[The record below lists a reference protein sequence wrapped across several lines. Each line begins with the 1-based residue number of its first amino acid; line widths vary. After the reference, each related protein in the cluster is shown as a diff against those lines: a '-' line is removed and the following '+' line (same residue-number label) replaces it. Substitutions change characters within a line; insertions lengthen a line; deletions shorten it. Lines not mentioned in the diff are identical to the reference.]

1 MFWHYQKAFQYFM
14 TDIMDYQNFK
24 IEDFLLDESFIAWA
38 KSNEN
43 DAFWQS
49 FLLTNPKQK
58 AVVEHAK
65 NMILAARTHVDTNQ
79 KERLKAQIFNQIEV
93 EETTEARKP
102 KMRRLIFGALAAAAS
117 VALLVS
123 VWFFYAKNSLSSREG
138 TEGGQ
143 FVYQE
148 LVKKAET
155 PLFEVYNEKDKPQ
168 LIILSDKS
176 SVLLQKGSRLS
187 YPKSFDSV
195 SKRVVYLSGEAFFEV
210 EKNPEKPFVVYANEL
225 VTKVLGTSFNVKAY
239 SYDKDVI
246 VTVKTGKV
254 TVASNKGIETKE
266 VFSSRNTEGVILT
279 PNQQIVFNRNDAQI
293 LKSLVQT
300 PALQALP
307 EIQKM
312 SFEFDDMPVSKV
324 FDLLKKA
331 YNVDIVYD
339 EDLLKACK
347 LTAKMTDEHLFE
359 KLRLICLT
367 IDAEYQIIDAQIVVH
382 SKGCK

>member
-1 MFWHYQKAFQYFM
+1 M

-24 IEDFLLDESFIAWA
+24 IEDFLLDGSFIAWV

-49 FLLTNPKQK
+49 FLLANPKQK

-65 NMILAARTHVDTNQ
+65 NMILAARTHVNTHQ
-79 KERLKAQIFNQIEV
+79 KERLKANIFNQIEL
-93 EETTEARKP
+93 EEIAEARKP
-102 KMRRLIFGALAAAAS
+102 KMRRLIYGALAAAAS

-123 VWFFYAKNSLSSREG
+123 AWVFYQKNVRPEHSGEEG
-138 TEGGQ
+138 Q
-143 FVYQE
+143 LVYQE
-148 LVKKAET
+148 LVKKSET

-239 SYDKDVI
+239 SNDKDVI

-254 TVASNKGIETKE
+254 TVASNKGIQTKE
-266 VFSSRNTEGVILT
+266 AFSSRNTEGVILT

-307 EIQKM
+307 DIQKM
-312 SFEFDDMPVSKV
+312 SFEFDDIPVSKV
-324 FDLLKKA
+324 FDLLEKA
-331 YNVDIVYD
+331 YSVDIVYD

-359 KLRLICLT
+359 KLKLICLT
-367 IDAEYQIIDAQIVVH
+367 IDAEYQIIDAQIVIY

>member
-1 MFWHYQKAFQYFM
+1 
-14 TDIMDYQNFK
+14 MDYQNFK
-24 IEDFLLDESFIAWA
+24 IEDFLLDASFIAWA

-49 FLLTNPKQK
+49 FLLANPKQK

-65 NMILAARTHVDTNQ
+65 NMILAARTHVDAHQ
-79 KERLKAQIFNQIEV
+79 KERLKAHIFNQIEL
-93 EETTEARKP
+93 EEIHEVRKP
-102 KMRRLIFGALAAAAS
+102 KMRRLFYVALAAAAS

-123 VWFFYAKNSLSSREG
+123 AWFFYAKNSLSSREG

-155 PLFEVYNEKDKPQ
+155 PLLEVFNEKEKPQ
-168 LIILSDKS
+168 LVILSDKS

-187 YPKSFDSV
+187 YPKNFDSV
-195 SKRVVYLSGEAFFEV
+195 SKRIVYLSGEAFFEV

-239 SYDKDVI
+239 SYDKNVI

-254 TVASNKGIETKE
+254 TVATNKDIQEKE
-266 VFSSRNTEGVILT
+266 AFSSRNTEGVILT

-300 PALQALP
+300 PALQELP
-307 EIQKM
+307 AIQKL
-312 SFEFDDMPVSKV
+312 SFEFDDTPVSKV
-324 FDLLKKA
+324 FDLLEKA
-331 YNVDIVYD
+331 YSVDIVYD
-339 EDLLKACK
+339 EDLLKSCK

-359 KLRLICLT
+359 KLKLICIA
-367 IDAEYQIIDAQIVVH
+367 IDAEYQIIDAQIVIH

>member
-1 MFWHYQKAFQYFM
+1 M

-49 FLLTNPKQK
+49 FLLANPKQK

-65 NMILAARTHVDTNQ
+65 NMILAARTHVDANQ
-79 KERLKAQIFNQIEV
+79 KERLKAHIFNQIEV
-93 EETTEARKP
+93 EETQEARKP
-102 KMRRLIFGALAAAAS
+102 KMRRLYYSALAAAAS

-123 VWFFYAKNSLSSREG
+123 AWFVYDKNTRN

-155 PLFEVYNEKDKPQ
+155 PLLEVYNEKDKPQ
-168 LIILSDKS
+168 LVILSDKS

-195 SKRVVYLSGEAFFEV
+195 AKRVVYLSGEAFFEV

-239 SYDKDVI
+239 SYDKNVI

-266 VFSSRNTEGVILT
+266 AFSSRNTEGVILT

-300 PALQALP
+300 PALQELP
-307 EIQKM
+307 AIQKI
-312 SFEFDDMPVSKV
+312 SFEFDDTPVSKV
-324 FDLLKKA
+324 FELLEKA
-331 YNVDIVYD
+331 YSVDIVYD
-339 EDLLKACK
+339 EDLLKSCK

-367 IDAEYQIIDAQIVVH
+367 IDAEYQIIDAQIVIH
-382 SKGCK
+382 SRGCK